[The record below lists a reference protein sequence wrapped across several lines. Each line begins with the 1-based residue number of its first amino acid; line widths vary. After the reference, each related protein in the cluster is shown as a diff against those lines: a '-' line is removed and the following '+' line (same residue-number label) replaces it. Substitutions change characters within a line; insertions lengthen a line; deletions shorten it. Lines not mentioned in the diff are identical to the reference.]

1 MIYDILHGMKKIA
14 VITGASSGMG
24 KDFALQFSDFFEADE
39 LWLIARRKENLI
51 KVANEIEKKKAD
63 FPEKNIP
70 HARAIEADIS
80 GRAGLARFNAFLN
93 SEKLLEEKNGGITV
107 SAYYQNSR

>member
-1 MIYDILHGMKKIA
+1 MIYDILHDMKKIA

-51 KVANEIEKKKAD
+51 KVANEIE
-63 FPEKNIP
+63 
-70 HARAIEADIS
+70 
-80 GRAGLARFNAFLN
+80 
-93 SEKLLEEKNGGITV
+93 
-107 SAYYQNSR
+107 